1 MYRTSQTIFFATL
14 FLTLASLSVAAVI
27 QAGASNN
34 QSPRKQAFWECYQRD
49 YEKHV
54 SEFMKEVKTDCG
66 TCEAQRDEAVHDC
79 KRYLTKEEIKCEDSA
94 EYGAEIGDPFRCEGK

>member
-1 MYRTSQTIFFATL
+1 MTYRAFLRILFA
-14 FLTLASLSVAAVI
+14 TLASLSVAAAI

-34 QSPRKQAFWECYQRD
+34 RSAREQAFWGCYQRD

-54 SEFMKEVKTDCG
+54 NEFMKEVKTDCG

-79 KRYLTKEEIKCEDSA
+79 KRYLTKDEIKCEDSA
-94 EYGAEIGDPFRCEGK
+94 EYGAEIGDPFRCEQK